1 MSAAKHS
8 PVAASLDTQRVRA
21 QLELKNRALAS
32 SVEGITIADARL
44 PDNPLIYANAGFE
57 RLTGYSAA
65 EVVGR
70 NCRFLQGPGTDPQA
84 VAILRTAIQNR
95 RAVTVTLLNYRR
107 DGTPFWNRLSITP
120 VRNAAGAVT
129 HFIGVQSDVTEEK
142 LAKDALQKANERL
155 EAATRLMKRD
165 LAAAA
170 DVQRALL
177 PVELP
182 PAGGMQFAYRFRP
195 CGDVGGDSLNV
206 LPLDGRRLGVYILDV
221 SGHGVAAALLSV
233 TLSHML
239 SAVPGRSFLYQPC
252 PENRGQDCVAP
263 PVQVVTRLNRHFA
276 RTPSV
281 SQFFTMIYGI
291 LDTETA
297 QFRYVSAG
305 HLSPVHFHRGVAQPV
320 REAGG
325 IPVGLLPEAAYQEDL
340 ITLSKGDRLYLC
352 TDGVLEAE
360 SPAEEQ
366 FGAERLLE
374 VLTLRRDLQLEET
387 LSSLIRSIEEW
398 TAPAGPADD
407 VSLLAIERT
416 SQDRNARAHEE
427 SAP

>member
-8 PVAASLDTQRVRA
+8 PVAASLDTRRVGA

-32 SVEGITIADARL
+32 SAEGITIADASL

-57 RLTGYSAA
+57 RLTGYRSA
-65 EVVGR
+65 EVIGR
-70 NCRFLQGPGTDPQA
+70 NCRFLQGPGTDPETVA
-84 VAILRTAIQNR
+84 VLRTAIQNQ

-120 VRNAAGAVT
+120 VRNGAGGVT

-142 LAKDALQKANERL
+142 LAKDALQRANERL
-155 EAATRLMKRD
+155 EAASRVMRRD

-170 DVQRALL
+170 EVQRSLL

-182 PAGGMQFAYRFRP
+182 PVRDMQFAYRFRP
-195 CGDVGGDSLNV
+195 CGDVGGDCLNV

-239 SAVPGRSFLYQPC
+239 SVVPGRSFLYQPC
-252 PENRGQDCVAP
+252 PENPSQDCIAP
-263 PVQVVTRLNRHFA
+263 PVQVATRLNRHFA
-276 RTPSV
+276 KATGV

-291 LDTETA
+291 LDTEAA

-305 HLSPVHFHRGVAQPV
+305 HLSPVHFRNGVARPIL
-320 REAGG
+320 ETGG
-325 IPVGLLPEAAYQEDL
+325 VPLGLFPGATYQEDL

-352 TDGVLEAE
+352 TDGILEAE

-366 FGAERLLE
+366 FGVERLLE
-374 VLTLRRDLQLEET
+374 ILTLRRDSRLEET
-387 LSSLIRSIEEW
+387 LSSLMRSIDEW
-398 TAPAGPADD
+398 TAPTGPADD
-407 VSLLAIERT
+407 ASLLAIERT
-416 SQDRNARAHEE
+416 S
-427 SAP
+427 